1 VVKVSLKIINLD
13 RLPLGSKGEIVS
25 LDIQGPIRRRLLDLG
40 FIPGSAVK
48 TYLKSP
54 SGDPMA
60 FRIKNSII
68 SLRCEDA
75 SKISIL
81 YKSH

>member
-1 VVKVSLKIINLD
+1 MNSGITNLN
-13 RLPLGSKGEIVS
+13 RLPLGARGEIVS

-40 FIPGSAVK
+40 FVPGSAVR

-75 SKISIL
+75 SRIIVMHICS
-81 YKSH
+81 

>member
-1 VVKVSLKIINLD
+1 MNSGITNLS
-13 RLPLGSKGEIVS
+13 RLPLGARGEIVS
-25 LDIQGPIRRRLLDLG
+25 LDIQGPVRRRLLDLG
-40 FIPGSAVK
+40 FVPGSAVR

-60 FRIKNSII
+60 FKIKNSVI

-75 SKISIL
+75 SRIAVMHICS
-81 YKSH
+81 